1 MTKKHLKQRR
11 HFHKKCSVL
20 IAKPHNVENK
30 TDERTNNFIMKAFE
44 RGLAEYAPIKSKLPE
59 LARNS
64 IIREFKTEKKY
75 ADKEHIFFLDD
86 DSPPIDQFAIEYLR
100 QQNKPVAC
108 GVTPIA
114 VVYADHI
121 DPRWSAATKFRPDGK
136 PDLIDIWDLPKEPF
150 KAVGVGGTCMLL
162 QRRVLEKLKPPYQR
176 NTFDD
181 NYEIV
186 TFSEDL
192 YFAEKIREA
201 GFDIWVY
208 PEIQCH
214 HYHNFDLLDLFASV
228 RQTREKYE
236 KV

>member
-1 MTKKHLKQRR
+1 MRKLIRKRR

-20 IAKPHNVENK
+20 IAKPHNIECT

-44 RGLAEYAPIKSKLPE
+44 RGLAEYSPIESKLPE
-59 LARNS
+59 LARNK
-64 IIREFKTEKKY
+64 IIKEFKTEPKY

-108 GVTPIA
+108 GVTPIC
-114 VVYADHI
+114 VVHKDQI
-121 DPRWSAATKFRPDGK
+121 DCKWSAAKTLKDNGK
-136 PDLIDIWDLPKEPF
+136 PDLVDMWDLPKEPF
-150 KAVGVGGTCMLL
+150 KAVGVGGTCMLI
-162 QRRVLEKLKPPYQR
+162 QRRVLEALKPPYQK

-181 NYEIV
+181 DCENIL
-186 TFSEDL
+186 FSEDL
-192 YFAEKIREA
+192 YFSEKILKA

-214 HYHNFDLLDLFASV
+214 HFHKFDLLDVFAIA
-228 RQTREKYE
+228 RQIKEGKQ
-236 KV
+236 